1 MKENDL
7 WFVPATCLYALRAS
21 CAGHGT
27 KTVKAVH
34 EPIFMPTGPLKW
46 PMSIT
51 GPADSG
57 NIFFYD
63 FLQGEIILIL
73 LDE

>member
-1 MKENDL
+1 
-7 WFVPATCLYALRAS
+7 
-21 CAGHGT
+21 
-27 KTVKAVH
+27 
-34 EPIFMPTGPLKW
+34 MPTGPLKW